1 MFIALK
7 SLKEKYQNSSTWTE
21 LFLSYLPRMNDI
33 YKRLGEAESDKER
46 IKIYEELVQFQQKKI
61 EDLANEN
68 QKLREWVKNQKEEV
82 KRLKKEVGDDGL
94 IKLLIKANEEADKL
108 GTNINQTQVLIEAKK

>member
-1 MFIALK
+1 
-7 SLKEKYQNSSTWTE
+7 
-21 LFLSYLPRMNDI
+21 MNDI
-33 YKRLGEAESDKER
+33 YKRLGEAKSDKER

-68 QKLREWVKNQKEEV
+68 QKLREQVKNQNEEAE
-82 KRLKKEVGDDGL
+82 RSKKELGDDGL

>member
-1 MFIALK
+1 
-7 SLKEKYQNSSTWTE
+7 
-21 LFLSYLPRMNDI
+21 MNDI
-33 YKRLGEAESDKER
+33 YKRLGEAKSDKER

-68 QKLREWVKNQKEEV
+68 QKLRERVKNQKEEV
-82 KRLKKEVGDDGL
+82 ERLKKELGDDGL